1 MGECRVLNWKEM
13 IVSIFSPCR
22 GMVGHI
28 TVKVILIKIRDLTQS
43 VRVGRTAPGT
53 ACLIFY
59 VIVGGGGI

>member
-1 MGECRVLNWKEM
+1 M
-13 IVSIFSPCR
+13 IVLIFSPCR
-22 GMVGHI
+22 EMVGHI

-53 ACLIFY
+53 ACLTFY